1 MRFTDWRK
9 RLQPA
14 GPIFRRI
21 ISATSLLFFLSG
33 NGLFAAEAVQP
44 FAAFGAK
51 VEIDIEDGEVEVWAN
66 FTLGASGN
74 GIDPAKE
81 DVALQVTGGSGT
93 YSVTLPA
100 GSFKAGRSGEF
111 SFKGTINKV
120 KMIAAIRP
128 SRGGAYEFEIQTESA
143 SLKGFSNPVAL
154 RLTIGDDGGNAVVKA
169 KIE

>member
-1 MRFTDWRK
+1 M
-9 RLQPA
+9 PM
-14 GPIFRRI
+14 FRRI
-21 ISATSLLFFLSG
+21 IFAALFSFYFG
-33 NGLFAAEAVQP
+33 VTGLFAAEP
-44 FAAFGAK
+44 HSFANFSAK

-66 FTLGASGN
+66 FQLAAGSS

-81 DVALQVTGGSGT
+81 DVTLQLTGGSGA

-120 KMIAAIRP
+120 KMISAIRI
-128 SRGGAYEFEIQTESA
+128 SKGGGYEFEIQTEGA

-154 RLTIGDDGGNAVVKA
+154 RLRIGDDAGNATVKA